1 MKKYKHEVWTIF
13 KESRRKTHKKQSHI
27 RNTDYVQ
34 ECLQNNRIPKG
45 YDTKNK
51 TTSERNIQN

>member
-1 MKKYKHEVWTIF
+1 MKCGQYLKNREEKPI
-13 KESRRKTHKKQSHI
+13 KKQSHI

-45 YDTKNK
+45 HDTKNK
-51 TTSERNIQN
+51 RTSERNIQN